1 MAAIKITD
9 LNTHGGIGANSYL
22 VEFGRWRMVI
32 DTGLHPKYAGNE
44 AVPNYSLVSDD
55 SLDLIL
61 VTHAHLDHLGSLPV
75 LARRHPD
82 ARVIMSSGTSAIAGR
97 MLRNS
102 VQVMKYQREELG
114 IPEYPLYT
122 RGEITILEDRIL
134 PMEFMRPLTLGESDD
149 DELEIELHPSGHIPG
164 AASVRISHG
173 GRTILFSGD
182 IQFQHQHILD
192 GAYVPDIEPDLLVLE
207 TTRGATPP
215 KPDGS
220 REKVMDELLQTVSK
234 ILKQGGSCLIPV
246 FALGR
251 MQEMLAVVQMAL
263 HNGKLPPTKVF
274 CSGLGM
280 DIVNYFDLLSRK
292 KGYPR
297 FDRSILKD
305 LGVKPPSRDLK
316 PGRNPGERGLY
327 LVSSGMLVEKTPS
340 YKLAASILDDPA
352 NGICFIGYCDP
363 DTPGGQLKECQP
375 GDRFYFEELNHE
387 AQVNAEIH
395 RFDITGHAERD
406 ELLDFAKRQNPRKIL
421 LTHGDP
427 EARQWFR
434 DNLPGTCPDAEVV
447 NPKPG
452 RPTEI

>member
-1 MAAIKITD
+1 MATIRITD
-9 LNTHGGIGANSYL
+9 LNREGGIGANSYH
-22 VEFGRWRMVI
+22 VEFGPWRFVL
-32 DTGLHPKYAGNE
+32 DTGLHPKFAGYE
-44 AVPNYSLVSDD
+44 AVPTYAQVPDD
-55 SLDLIL
+55 SLDFIL

-82 ARVIMSSGTSAIAGR
+82 AKILMSSGTSAIAGR

-102 VQVMKYQREELG
+102 VQIMKMQRSELG

-122 RGEITILEDRIL
+122 RGEVGIVEDRTL
-134 PMEFMRPLTLGESDD
+134 PMEFLRPVTLGEDGDS
-149 DELEIELHPSGHIPG
+149 LEIELHPSGHIPG
-164 AASVRISHG
+164 AAAVRMTHA

-182 IQFQHQHILD
+182 IQFQHQQILD
-192 GAYVPDIEPDLLVLE
+192 GAYVPGCSPDLLVME
-207 TTRGATPP
+207 TTRGATAPS
-215 KPDGS
+215 PDND
-220 REKVMDELLQTVSK
+220 RDTVIAKLLGTISQV
-234 ILKQGGSCLIPV
+234 LKRGGSCLVPV

-263 HNGKLPPTKVF
+263 HNGNIPPCQVF

-305 LGVKPPSRDLK
+305 LGVRPPTRDLK

-340 YKLAASILDDPA
+340 YNLAASLLDDPA

-363 DTPGGQLKECQP
+363 DTPGGQLKAARP

-387 AQVNAEIH
+387 ATLRADIH
-395 RFDITGHAERD
+395 NFDLTGHAERT
-406 ELLDFAKRQNPRKIL
+406 ELLEFAQEQAPKTIL

-427 EARQWFR
+427 EARQWFTE
-434 DNLPGTCPDAEVV
+434 NLPKACPSTELI
-447 NPKPG
+447 NPRPG
-452 RPTEI
+452 HAVKI